1 MLLEIFLALLA
12 GLMAGAFTGLVPGIH
27 INLVAMLL
35 FASSAFF
42 LQITS
47 PIVLAAFIVS
57 MAITHTFLDFVP
69 SIFLGA
75 PDEDTALSVLP
86 GHRMLLKGQGYAAV
100 RLTII
105 GCFFGLL
112 IAVALAS
119 FFIVTSPLFYP
130 FLVKAM
136 AFILIGISA
145 FLILGENKKFWAFFV
160 FILSGILGY
169 AVLNFPVLK
178 QPLFPLFSGLFGA
191 SLLSASFLQNVKIPE
206 QKIQNVVVG
215 KSEMKKTLGL
225 SIIASSM
232 VSFLPGV
239 GSSQAAVIA
248 SSFRKRMKE
257 KSFLV
262 LLGAVNSITMLL
274 SFVALY
280 SIQKPRSGVAVFVG
294 KFLPAFSQ
302 QQLWLLLIVGLIAG
316 CVSVFLALFFAKTF
330 SRTLMKI
337 NYRWLCFGILVF
349 ITAISLFLSGPLSLL
364 VLVTG
369 AAIGMLTTYLG
380 IKKIHMMG
388 SLLLP
393 VILFYL
399 AAL

>member
-1 MLLEIFLALLA
+1 MLFEILLALLA
-12 GLMAGAFTGLVPGIH
+12 GLMAGVFTGLIPGIH

-35 FASSAFF
+35 LASSAFF
-42 LQITS
+42 LQFTT
-47 PIVLAAFIVS
+47 PIILAAFIVS
-57 MAITHTFLDFVP
+57 MALTHTFLDFVP

-100 RLTII
+100 KLTVI

-112 IAVALAS
+112 IAIALTP
-119 FFIVTSPLFYP
+119 FFIVVSPLFYP

-145 FLILGENKKFWAFFV
+145 FLILNENKKFWAFFV
-160 FILSGILGY
+160 FLLSGILGF
-169 AVLNFPVLK
+169 ATLNFPMLK
-178 QPLFPLFSGLFGA
+178 QSLFPLFSGLFGV
-191 SLLSASFLQNVKIPE
+191 SILSASFLQNVKIPE
-206 QKIQNVVVG
+206 QKIQNAVIG
-215 KSEMKKTLGL
+215 KGEMKKTLGI
-225 SIIASSM
+225 SIIASSL

-239 GSSQAAVIA
+239 GSAQAAVIA
-248 SSFRKRMKE
+248 SSFRKKMNE

-302 QQLWLLLIVGLIAG
+302 QQLWLLLAVGLVAG
-316 CVSVFLALFFAKTF
+316 CCSVFLALFFAKRF
-330 SRTLMKI
+330 AKVMEKI
-337 NYRWLCFGILVF
+337 NYKWLCFGILLFMVL
-349 ITAISLFLSGPLSLL
+349 ISFFLSGPFSLI

-369 AAIGMLTTYLG
+369 AAIGMITAFLG

-388 SLLLP
+388 SLILP
-393 VILFYL
+393 VILYYL
-399 AAL
+399 PF